1 MTSVFSKLSLP
12 STPHVLIQVTGLK
25 AGASYVF
32 RVRAQNLA
40 GVGKP
45 SAVLGPILAQTRP
58 GECDCYVTHTFSH
71 IVFLRRSVNSGKSRE
86 NGYFSVLIHHFLY
99 LYLQL

>member
-1 MTSVFSKLSLP
+1 MEFEQHYP
-12 STPHVLIQVTGLK
+12 SFIYVLIQVKGLK
-25 AGASYVF
+25 AATSYVF

-58 GECDCYVTHTFSH
+58 GECDCYATHTFSC
-71 IVFLRRSVNSGKSRE
+71 IVLPRRSVKVGKITLNIDSE
-86 NGYFSVLIHHFLY
+86 LMS
-99 LYLQL
+99 